1 MNPVA
6 TFVVHGIIETCSGMV
21 ITRALKPI
29 IQSASGLTKVALWI
43 GVFGLSSAGGAIAS
57 KVVVDSINDGL
68 KLGDEI
74 VENSED

>member
-6 TFVVHGIIETCSGMV
+6 TLVVRGIIETCSGMV

-29 IQSASGLTKVALWI
+29 IQSASGLTKIALWV

-57 KVVVDSINDGL
+57 KVVINSIDEGL
-68 KLGDEI
+68 NLGDEI